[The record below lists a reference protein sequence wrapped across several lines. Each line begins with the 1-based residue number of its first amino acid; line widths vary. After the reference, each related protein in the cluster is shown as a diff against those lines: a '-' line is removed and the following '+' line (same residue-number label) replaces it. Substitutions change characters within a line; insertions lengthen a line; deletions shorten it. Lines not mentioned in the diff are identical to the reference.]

1 LYTIELAWGI
11 AMDRAAR
18 LDLIQNLRERSRQL
32 EASPGRGHSLD
43 SAAPAPQML
52 RQLLQGDIER
62 GTLVEWLNESEGS
75 GGVMLALAVA
85 GRVLQPGGVFVLIDG
100 PGEFYPPG
108 LAGLGVPLERTVI
121 VRPNDALSGLW
132 AWEQALRC
140 KAVAVTLGRLER
152 LNDRLFHRFQLAA
165 ETGGGLG
172 FLLRPAAQR
181 AGPSKAALRLRVAAR
196 PCREPLSL
204 ARRLRVEVLYCRGGA
219 AGAAA
224 ELELGHDTNPVRLLS
239 ELADPAPAARATGA

>member
-1 LYTIELAWGI
+1 
-11 AMDRAAR
+11 MDHAAR

-43 SAAPAPQML
+43 SAAAAPEML
-52 RQLLQGDIER
+52 RQLLRGEEIER

-85 GRVLQPGGVFVLIDG
+85 GRALQRGGIFVLIDG

-121 VRPNDALSGLW
+121 VRPGDALSALW

-165 ETGGGLG
+165 EAGGGLG

-239 ELADPAPAARATGA
+239 ELADPAPAARAAGA

>member
-1 LYTIELAWGI
+1 
-11 AMDRAAR
+11 MDHAAR
-18 LDLIQNLRERSRQL
+18 LNLIQDLRERSRQL
-32 EASPGRGHSLD
+32 EASPGRGQALEA
-43 SAAPAPQML
+43 AAPAPQLL
-52 RQLLQGDIER
+52 RQLLRGEIER
-62 GTLVEWLNESEGS
+62 GTLVEWLNESAGS

-85 GRVLQPGGVFVLIDG
+85 AFVLQRGGVLVLIDG

-121 VRPNDALSGLW
+121 VRPGDTLSALW

-172 FLLRPAAQR
+172 FLLHALWWVAAIVLIVWLVGFAFR
-181 AGPSKAALRLRVAAR
+181 AG
-196 PCREPLSL
+196 EG
-204 ARRLRVEVLYCRGGA
+204 RRWYRW
-219 AGAAA
+219 
-224 ELELGHDTNPVRLLS
+224 
-239 ELADPAPAARATGA
+239 

>member
-1 LYTIELAWGI
+1 
-11 AMDRAAR
+11 MDHAAR

-32 EASPGRGHSLD
+32 EALPGRGHSFD
-43 SAAPAPQML
+43 CAAPAPEML
-52 RQLLQGDIER
+52 RQLLRGEEIER

-85 GRVLQPGGVFVLIDG
+85 GRVLQRGGVFVLIDG

-121 VRPNDALSGLW
+121 VRPGDALSALW

-140 KAVAVTLGRLER
+140 KAVAVTLGRLDR

-165 ETGGGLG
+165 EVGDGLG
-172 FLLRPAAQR
+172 FLLRPSGQR
-181 AGPSKAALRLRVAAR
+181 AGPSKAALRLLVAPR
-196 PCREPLSL
+196 PCREALSL

-224 ELELGHDTNPVRLLS
+224 ELELNHDTNPVRLLS
-239 ELADPAPAARATGA
+239 ELADPAPAARAAGA

>member
-1 LYTIELAWGI
+1 
-11 AMDRAAR
+11 MDHAAR
-18 LDLIQNLRERSRQL
+18 LNLIQDLRERSRQL
-32 EASPGRGHSLD
+32 EASPGRGQALEA
-43 SAAPAPQML
+43 AAPAPQLL
-52 RQLLQGDIER
+52 RQLLRGEIER
-62 GTLVEWLNESEGS
+62 GTLVEWLNESAGS

-85 GRVLQPGGVFVLIDG
+85 AFVLQRGGVLVLIDG

-121 VRPNDALSGLW
+121 VRPGDTLSALW

-172 FLLRPAAQR
+172 FLLRPAAR

-196 PCREPLSL
+196 PCQEPLSL
-204 ARRLRVEVLYCRGGA
+204 VRRLQVEVLYRRGGA